1 MVSFRALLRTLIKA
15 ADADGNNE
23 MSLEEL
29 NNFSDFELIFTE
41 WQERLA
47 DTRMVTEQM
56 EFCRSRPCLSLSD
69 QPVHEILRYPIN
81 FLRLLLMTAL

>member
-23 MSLEEL
+23 MDWQEL
-29 NNFSDFELIFTE
+29 NNFTDFDIIFTE

-56 EFCRSRPCLSLSD
+56 EFCRSRPCLSPSG
-69 QPVHEILRYPIN
+69 QPVYKTLRYPFN
-81 FLRLLLMTAL
+81 SLRL